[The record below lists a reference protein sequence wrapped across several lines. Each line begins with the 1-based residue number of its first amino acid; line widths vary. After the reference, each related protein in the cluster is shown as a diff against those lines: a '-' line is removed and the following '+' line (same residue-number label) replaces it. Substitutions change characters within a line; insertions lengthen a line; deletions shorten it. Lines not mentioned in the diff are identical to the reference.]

1 MMGIRA
7 NDVLQRDRLA
17 VQERW
22 TIGEGEL
29 RQEWRNDRRKE
40 F

>member
-1 MMGIRA
+1 MGIRA

-22 TIGEGEL
+22 SIGEREL

-40 F
+40 C